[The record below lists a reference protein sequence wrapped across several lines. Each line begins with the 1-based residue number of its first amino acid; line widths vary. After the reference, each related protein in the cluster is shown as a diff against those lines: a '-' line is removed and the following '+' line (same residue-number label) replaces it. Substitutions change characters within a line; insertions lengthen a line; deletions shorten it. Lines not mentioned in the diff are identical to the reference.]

1 MLNTA
6 HSTEPRTILRRAEER
21 GHANHGW
28 LQSAQTFSFAG
39 FHDPRWMG
47 FGPLRVINDDRVAGG
62 GGFPTHPHQ
71 DFEIFSYVLD
81 GALEHKDSMGNGS
94 VVSAGG
100 VQYMTAGTGVQH
112 SEFNPSREEDVRF
125 LQIWLVP
132 SEDGAKPS
140 YQTLDIAPEDK
151 DGQLKLF
158 IAEDGRE
165 GAIKTIAPADVYAAT
180 LNGDQST
187 CFALKE
193 GRRAWIQVAKGSL
206 TVNGEDLRR
215 GDGLAVLDPGEITL
229 SHGEDAE
236 ILLFDLA
243 A

>member
-6 HSTEPRTILRRAEER
+6 NSTEPRTILRRAEER

-28 LQSAQTFSFAG
+28 LQSAHTFSFAG
-39 FHDPRWMG
+39 FHDPKWMG

-81 GALEHKDSMGNGS
+81 GALEHKDSLGNGS

-100 VQYMTAGTGVQH
+100 VQYMTAGTGVRH
-112 SEFNPSREEDVRF
+112 SEFNPSREEAVRF

-132 SEDGAKPS
+132 SVDGAKPS

-151 DGQLKLF
+151 DGKLKLF

-180 LNGDQST
+180 FNGDQSAR
-187 CFALKE
+187 FDLKE

-215 GDGLAVLDPGEITL
+215 GDGFAVLDPGEITL
-229 SHGEDAE
+229 SKGEDAE
-236 ILLFDLA
+236 VLLFDLTA
-243 A
+243 